1 MAEEWQ
7 GIRSAPSG
15 SGNYVEGGVMDINQ
29 LDSAEFELLEEFRED
44 LAPRHVSGMFYTT
57 TLPAELV
64 TVLYHLCV
72 EKLAAADELPAAVKR
87 SLKEV
92 S

>member
-1 MAEEWQ
+1 MTELSPTE
-7 GIRSAPSG
+7 I
-15 SGNYVEGGVMDINQ
+15 D
-29 LDSAEFELLEEFRED
+29 LLEEFVEE
-44 LAPRHVSGMFYTT
+44 LAPRHISQVDLTT

-64 TVLYHLCV
+64 KLLYHITV
-72 EKLAAADELPAAVKR
+72 EKLACEDLPLAVRK

>member
-1 MAEEWQ
+1 
-7 GIRSAPSG
+7 
-15 SGNYVEGGVMDINQ
+15 MDINQ
-29 LDSAEFELLEEFRED
+29 LDSAEFELLEEFREE
-44 LAPRHVSGMFYTT
+44 LAPRHESGMFYTT

-64 TVLYHLCV
+64 TLLYTLID
-72 EKLAAADELPAAVKR
+72 EKLTAADGLPADVRK

>member
-1 MAEEWQ
+1 MNNL
-7 GIRSAPSG
+7 SP
-15 SGNYVEGGVMDINQ
+15 
-29 LDSAEFELLEEFRED
+29 AEFELLEEFRED

-64 TVLYHLCV
+64 TLLYKLID
-72 EKLAAADELPAAVKR
+72 EKLAAADGLPAAVRK

>member
-1 MAEEWQ
+1 MTELSLYE
-7 GIRSAPSG
+7 I
-15 SGNYVEGGVMDINQ
+15 D
-29 LDSAEFELLEEFRED
+29 LLEEFVEE
-44 LAPRHVSGMFYTT
+44 LAPRHISQVDLTT

-64 TVLYHLCV
+64 KLLYHIVV
-72 EKLAAADELPAAVKR
+72 EKLAWEDLPLAVRK

>member
-1 MAEEWQ
+1 MSEL
-7 GIRSAPSG
+7 S
-15 SGNYVEGGVMDINQ
+15 
-29 LDSAEFELLEEFRED
+29 LDEIGLLEEFVEE
-44 LAPRHVSGMFYTT
+44 LAPRHISQIDLTT

-64 TVLYHLCV
+64 TALY
-72 EKLAAADELPAAVKR
+72 KLLDKNLACEDLPSSVRK

>member
-1 MAEEWQ
+1 MTKLSIYE
-7 GIRSAPSG
+7 I
-15 SGNYVEGGVMDINQ
+15 D
-29 LDSAEFELLEEFRED
+29 LLEEFVEE
-44 LAPRHVSGMFYTT
+44 LAPRHISQVDLTT

-64 TVLYHLCV
+64 KVLYHIVV
-72 EKLAAADELPAAVKR
+72 EKLACEDLPSSVRK

>member
-1 MAEEWQ
+1 MTELSPTE
-7 GIRSAPSG
+7 I
-15 SGNYVEGGVMDINQ
+15 D
-29 LDSAEFELLEEFRED
+29 LLEEFVEE
-44 LAPRHVSGMFYTT
+44 LAPRHISQIDLTT

-64 TVLYHLCV
+64 KVLYHIVV
-72 EKLAAADELPAAVKR
+72 EKLACEDLPLAVRK

>member
-1 MAEEWQ
+1 MTKLSIYE
-7 GIRSAPSG
+7 I
-15 SGNYVEGGVMDINQ
+15 D
-29 LDSAEFELLEEFRED
+29 LLEEFVEE
-44 LAPRHVSGMFYTT
+44 LAPRHISQVDLTT

-64 TVLYHLCV
+64 KVLYHIVV
-72 EKLAAADELPAAVKR
+72 EKLACEDLPLAVRK

>member
-1 MAEEWQ
+1 MIELSPAE
-7 GIRSAPSG
+7 I
-15 SGNYVEGGVMDINQ
+15 
-29 LDSAEFELLEEFRED
+29 ELLEEFRED

-64 TVLYHLCV
+64 TLLYAIID
-72 EKLAAADELPAAVKR
+72 EKLAAADVLPATVEQ
-87 SLKEV
+87 SLREV

>member
-1 MAEEWQ
+1 MTELSPAE
-7 GIRSAPSG
+7 I
-15 SGNYVEGGVMDINQ
+15 
-29 LDSAEFELLEEFRED
+29 ELLEEFRED

-64 TVLYHLCV
+64 TLLYTLID
-72 EKLAAADELPAAVKR
+72 EKLAAADELPAAVR
-87 SLKEV
+87 MSLKEV

>member
-1 MAEEWQ
+1 MTELSPAE
-7 GIRSAPSG
+7 I
-15 SGNYVEGGVMDINQ
+15 
-29 LDSAEFELLEEFRED
+29 ELLEEFRED
-44 LAPRHVSGMFYTT
+44 LAPRHVFGMFYTT

-64 TVLYHLCV
+64 TLLYTLV
-72 EKLAAADELPAAVKR
+72 DEKLAAADGLPAAVRK

>member
-1 MAEEWQ
+1 MTELSPTE
-7 GIRSAPSG
+7 I
-15 SGNYVEGGVMDINQ
+15 
-29 LDSAEFELLEEFRED
+29 ELLEEFRED

-64 TVLYHLCV
+64 TLLYRHID
-72 EKLAAADELPAAVKR
+72 EKLAAADGLPATVEQ

>member
-1 MAEEWQ
+1 MTELSPAE
-7 GIRSAPSG
+7 I
-15 SGNYVEGGVMDINQ
+15 
-29 LDSAEFELLEEFRED
+29 ELLEEFRED

-64 TVLYHLCV
+64 TLLYTLID
-72 EKLAAADELPAAVKR
+72 EKLAAADVLPAAVQQ

>member
-1 MAEEWQ
+1 MTELSPTE
-7 GIRSAPSG
+7 I
-15 SGNYVEGGVMDINQ
+15 
-29 LDSAEFELLEEFRED
+29 ELLEEFLED
-44 LAPRHVSGMFYTT
+44 LAPRHVSGMFYTA

-64 TVLYHLCV
+64 TLLYKLID
-72 EKLAAADELPAAVKR
+72 EKLAAADGLPATVKR

>member
-1 MAEEWQ
+1 MTELSPAE
-7 GIRSAPSG
+7 I
-15 SGNYVEGGVMDINQ
+15 
-29 LDSAEFELLEEFRED
+29 ELLEEFRED
-44 LAPRHVSGMFYTT
+44 LAPRHVSGMFYAT

-64 TVLYHLCV
+64 TLLYKLID
-72 EKLAAADELPAAVKR
+72 EKLAAADGLPAAVKR

>member
-1 MAEEWQ
+1 MFMTLWSKH
-7 GIRSAPSG
+7 RSK
-15 SGNYVEGGVMDINQ
+15 VMTKLSIYEID
-29 LDSAEFELLEEFRED
+29 LLEEFVEE
-44 LAPRHVSGMFYTT
+44 LAPRHISQVDLTT

-64 TVLYHLCV
+64 KVLYHIVV
-72 EKLAAADELPAAVKR
+72 EKLACEDLPSSVRK

>member
-1 MAEEWQ
+1 MTELSPAE
-7 GIRSAPSG
+7 I
-15 SGNYVEGGVMDINQ
+15 
-29 LDSAEFELLEEFRED
+29 ELLEEFRED

-64 TVLYHLCV
+64 TLLYTLIN
-72 EKLAAADELPAAVKR
+72 EKLDAADVLPAAVRK

>member
-1 MAEEWQ
+1 MTKLSPAE
-7 GIRSAPSG
+7 I
-15 SGNYVEGGVMDINQ
+15 D
-29 LDSAEFELLEEFRED
+29 LLEEFRED
-44 LAPRHVSGMFYTT
+44 LAPRHVTGMFYTT

-64 TVLYHLCV
+64 TLLYTLV
-72 EKLAAADELPAAVKR
+72 DEKLAAADGLPAAVRK

>member
-1 MAEEWQ
+1 MTKLPPAE
-7 GIRSAPSG
+7 I
-15 SGNYVEGGVMDINQ
+15 
-29 LDSAEFELLEEFRED
+29 ELLEEFRED
-44 LAPRHVSGMFYTT
+44 LAPRHESGMFYTT

-64 TVLYHLCV
+64 TLLYTLIN
-72 EKLAAADELPAAVKR
+72 EKLAAADRLPAAVKR

>member
-1 MAEEWQ
+1 MNNL
-7 GIRSAPSG
+7 SP
-15 SGNYVEGGVMDINQ
+15 
-29 LDSAEFELLEEFRED
+29 AEFELLEEFRED

-64 TVLYHLCV
+64 TLLYTLV
-72 EKLAAADELPAAVKR
+72 DEKLAAADGLPAAVRK

>member
-1 MAEEWQ
+1 MTELSPTE
-7 GIRSAPSG
+7 I
-15 SGNYVEGGVMDINQ
+15 D
-29 LDSAEFELLEEFRED
+29 LLEEFVEE
-44 LAPRHVSGMFYTT
+44 LAPRHISQVDLTT

-64 TVLYHLCV
+64 KVLYHIGV
-72 EKLAAADELPAAVKR
+72 EKLACGDLPIEVRK

>member
-1 MAEEWQ
+1 MTELSPTE
-7 GIRSAPSG
+7 I
-15 SGNYVEGGVMDINQ
+15 
-29 LDSAEFELLEEFRED
+29 ELLEEFLED
-44 LAPRHVSGMFYTT
+44 LAPRHVSRMFYTT

-64 TVLYHLCV
+64 TLLYKLID
-72 EKLAAADELPAAVKR
+72 EKLAAADGLPAAVRK

>member
-1 MAEEWQ
+1 MTELSPAE
-7 GIRSAPSG
+7 I
-15 SGNYVEGGVMDINQ
+15 
-29 LDSAEFELLEEFRED
+29 ELLEEFRED

-64 TVLYHLCV
+64 TLLYTLID
-72 EKLAAADELPAAVKR
+72 EKLAAADVLPAAVKR

>member
-1 MAEEWQ
+1 MTNLSPAE
-7 GIRSAPSG
+7 I
-15 SGNYVEGGVMDINQ
+15 
-29 LDSAEFELLEEFRED
+29 ELLEEFREE

-64 TVLYHLCV
+64 TLLYKLID
-72 EKLAAADELPAAVKR
+72 EKLAAADGLPATVKR
-87 SLKEV
+87 NLKEV

>member
-1 MAEEWQ
+1 MTELSPAE
-7 GIRSAPSG
+7 I
-15 SGNYVEGGVMDINQ
+15 
-29 LDSAEFELLEEFRED
+29 ELLEEFRED

>member
-1 MAEEWQ
+1 MTELSPAE
-7 GIRSAPSG
+7 I
-15 SGNYVEGGVMDINQ
+15 
-29 LDSAEFELLEEFRED
+29 ELLEEFRED
-44 LAPRHVSGMFYTT
+44 LAPRHVTGMFYTT

-64 TVLYHLCV
+64 TLLYTLID

-92 S
+92 P

>member
-1 MAEEWQ
+1 
-7 GIRSAPSG
+7 
-15 SGNYVEGGVMDINQ
+15 MDINQ
-29 LDSAEFELLEEFRED
+29 LDSAEIELLEEFREE

-57 TLPAELV
+57 TLPTELV
-64 TVLYHLCV
+64 TLLYALID
-72 EKLAAADELPAAVKR
+72 EKLAAADGLPAAVKR

>member
-1 MAEEWQ
+1 MTELSPAE
-7 GIRSAPSG
+7 I
-15 SGNYVEGGVMDINQ
+15 
-29 LDSAEFELLEEFRED
+29 ELLEEFVEA

-64 TVLYHLCV
+64 TLLYAIID
-72 EKLAAADELPAAVKR
+72 EKLATADVLPAAVR
-87 SLKEV
+87 MSLKEV

>member
-1 MAEEWQ
+1 MNNLSLAE
-7 GIRSAPSG
+7 I
-15 SGNYVEGGVMDINQ
+15 
-29 LDSAEFELLEEFRED
+29 ELLEEFREE

-57 TLPAELV
+57 TLPAELI
-64 TVLYHLCV
+64 TLLYKLID
-72 EKLAAADELPAAVKR
+72 EKLAAADGLPVDVRK

>member
-1 MAEEWQ
+1 MTELSPTE
-7 GIRSAPSG
+7 I
-15 SGNYVEGGVMDINQ
+15 D
-29 LDSAEFELLEEFRED
+29 LLEEFVEE
-44 LAPRHVSGMFYTT
+44 LAPRHISHAELST

-64 TVLYHLCV
+64 KVLYHLCV
-72 EKLAAADELPAAVKR
+72 EKIAAADGLPAAVRK